1 MIDTTKHMYIIGFL
15 VYCMVAMFSALITVA
30 VIINLDESIVMAPF
44 LIIFLYIGII
54 GAIEA
59 YQELT

>member
-1 MIDTTKHMYIIGFL
+1 MYIIGFL
-15 VYCMVAMFSALITVA
+15 VYCMIAVFSALITVA
-30 VIINLDESIVMAPF
+30 VIINLDESIIMAPF